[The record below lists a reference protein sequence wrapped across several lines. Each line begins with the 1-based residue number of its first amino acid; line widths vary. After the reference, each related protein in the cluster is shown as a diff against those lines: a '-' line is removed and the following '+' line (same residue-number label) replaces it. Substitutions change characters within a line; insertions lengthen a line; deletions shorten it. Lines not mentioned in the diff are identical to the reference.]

1 MKTYREMTRGK
12 AREERGDFVLVAL
25 VLVFFLVVLLRN
37 AWVAEDA
44 FISFRVV
51 DNFLHG
57 YGLTWNVVERVQVY
71 THPLWLI
78 LMIPMQWLTGE
89 AYYASIF
96 LSLGVSLIAAWLVI
110 FKAASERSTGIA
122 AIVVLVSSKAFVD
135 FSVSGLENPLTNLMV
150 IFFVLVYLR
159 NEASMKTLFNLS
171 FIAGWA
177 MLSRMDNILLFAP
190 VLVAMGWRLPKRKAI
205 IAGLLG
211 LSPIIAWC
219 IFSLF
224 YYGFVWPNTAY
235 AKLGHGVP
243 EIEVIRQ
250 GFYYF
255 IDSINIDPLTLL
267 VVGVGLVLPFFLWD
281 RKLMPVSI
289 GILSYLSYIVWIGGD
304 FMSGRFFTSSFL
316 LAVLI
321 IINCDFPFMERV
333 WLGWLMVVLLISIQ
347 SPRSPLLSGK
357 NYAELPGATNV
368 VRSIADERGFYYRAA
383 GLLNAKPGYPM
394 PRHSWAV
401 DGQKARG
408 EGLGIYTSMNIGYF
422 GYYAGPEAYIID
434 VHTIG
439 DALRS
444 RLPISRTFHDYN
456 SDMNWRIGHFARD
469 IPEGYIRSLETGD
482 NVITNLALVEYWE
495 HLSVVIRGELWSK
508 KRLKE
513 IYKFN
518 SGAYDELIDEYNKS
532 ESFLDGS

>member
-1 MKTYREMTRGK
+1 MTKDK
-12 AREERGDFVLVAL
+12 AREERGDFVLVVL

-78 LMIPMQWLTGE
+78 LMIPIQWLTGE

-135 FSVSGLENPLTNLMV
+135 FSVSGLENPLTHLL
-150 IFFVLVYLR
+150 IILFLLIYLR
-159 NEASMKTLFNLS
+159 NEMSLKTLFYLS
-171 FIAGWA
+171 FISGWA
-177 MLSRMDNILLFAP
+177 MLCRMDNILLFAP
-190 VLVAMGWRLPKRKAI
+190 VLVVGAWRLPKKDASLAI
-205 IAGLLG
+205 LLG
-211 LSPIIAWC
+211 LSPFLAWS

-224 YYGFVWPNTAY
+224 YYGFAWPNTAY

-243 EIEVIRQ
+243 EIEIVRQ
-250 GFYYF
+250 SFYYF
-255 IDSINIDPLTLL
+255 IDSISIDPLTLL
-267 VVGVGLVLPFFLWD
+267 VVCVGLVLPFFLWD

-304 FMSGRFFTSSFL
+304 FMSGRFFTSSFI
-316 LAVLI
+316 LAVLVI
-321 IINCDFPFMERV
+321 MASDFLFSWRV
-333 WLGWLMVVLLISIQ
+333 WLGLMIVLFFISLQ
-347 SPRSPLLSGK
+347 SPRSPLWSGK
-357 NYAELPGATNV
+357 NYATILGV
-368 VRSIADERGFYYRAA
+368 KDIVRSIADERGFYYETA
-383 GLLNAKPGYPM
+383 GLLNAHVGYPM
-394 PRHSWAV
+394 PHHSWAI
-401 DGQKARG
+401 DGQTRRN
-408 EGLGIYTSMNIGYF
+408 EGPAVFSLTNVGYF
-422 GYYAGPEAYIID
+422 GYYAGPDVYIVD
-434 VHTIG
+434 VYTIG

-456 SDMNWRIGHFARD
+456 SGMNWRIGHFARD
-469 IPEGYIRSLETGD
+469 VPDGYIRSLEKGD
-482 NVITNLALVEYWE
+482 NVIVNPALAEYWE
-495 HLSVVIRGELWSK
+495 HLSVVIRGELWSMN
-508 KRLKE
+508 RLIE

-518 SGAYDELIDEYNKS
+518 SGAYDELLREYNRS
-532 ESFLDGS
+532 DLSLRGT